1 MKKLITTIFTLL
13 FFAIS
18 FSQISYGVKAGY
30 SNSSMKW
37 NEGNIKTKFDSK
49 SYFYFGGFV
58 ENKIS
63 EKVTLQGEL
72 HYTELGGKYER
83 DLVAIVGDEIV
94 NMGKADFKIKVPQ
107 ISLPISA
114 KYSINEQIKIL
125 GGINFNF
132 IVNPTFETVPDIT
145 IPYKKGDIDSFK
157 SFNVNPF
164 IGAEYQFY
172 KNFFAEARYNIGL
185 LDAAKADAINTYFNT
200 FQIGFGYKF

>member
-13 FFAIS
+13 IFAIS

-72 HYTELGGKYER
+72 HYTELGGKMTQVMPVLHVDDVINDIYTVR
-83 DLVAIVGDEIV
+83 YVI
-94 NMGKADFKIKVPQ
+94 PQ
-107 ISLPISA
+107 LSLPISA
-114 KYSINEQIKIL
+114 KFYATENFRIL
-125 GGINFNF
+125 GGLNLNFL
-132 IVNPTFETVPDIT
+132 ISPKVEETFKYSTENNKEGN
-145 IPYKKGDIDSFK
+145 YQGLK
-157 SFNVNPF
+157 SFNINPF
-164 IGAEYQFY
+164 VGAEYQFY
-172 KNFFAEARYNIGL
+172 KNFFSEARYNIGL
-185 LDAAKADAINTYFNT
+185 LDAAKSDAINTYFNT